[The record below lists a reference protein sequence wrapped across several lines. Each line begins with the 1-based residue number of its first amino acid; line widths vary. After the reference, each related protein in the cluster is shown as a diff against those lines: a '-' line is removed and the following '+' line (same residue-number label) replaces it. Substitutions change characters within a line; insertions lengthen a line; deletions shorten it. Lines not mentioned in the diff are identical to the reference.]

1 MIRERTLAH
10 FAVGGQR
17 EKAED
22 SETVERGEYVRDV
35 IVRAEGAPPFDSGV
49 DL

>member
-1 MIRERTLAH
+1 MIRERTLVH
-10 FAVGGQR
+10 STVGGQR

-22 SETVERGEYVRDV
+22 SETVEGGECVRDV
-35 IVRAEGAPPFDSGV
+35 IVRAEGAPPFDGGV